1 MKKTQ
6 LVSGAD
12 SSIRLAVAI
21 IEAYTQTLKHL
32 GDSVFFRLLTPN
44 QTLLLRHVRQPDYI
58 DADNHFF
65 PDDDR

>member
-21 IEAYTQTLKHL
+21 IEAYTQTLKNL
-32 GDSVFFRLLTPN
+32 DDCVFSPLLAPN

-58 DADNHFF
+58 DADNHFL
-65 PDDDR
+65 PGDDR

>member
-6 LVSGAD
+6 LVSGTD
-12 SSIRLAVAI
+12 SSIGLAVAI
-21 IEAYTQTLKHL
+21 IEAYTQTLEDL
-32 GDSVFFRLLTPN
+32 GNCVFFPLLTPN

-65 PDDDR
+65 PGDDG